1 MGKRN
6 GQNFMLQEEYS
17 ILRKLEAMP
26 DRLISSA
33 SLREIG
39 MIPKANNIRPIT
51 HIMLW
56 GIPIAREYAHGKGIS
71 VFVHKSDVLKVLGN
85 SEFVPLFMARKLIG
99 LPRIGGG
106 DLKIFAAAHE
116 VSIDREFIR
125 REDVRRLVIRQSA
138 LLHPPAGQA
147 MPTPPHP
154 LPVNREDPR
163 LGEML
168 DILGKKV
175 DQLSRVMEALLSY
188 AQRSGDL
195 IERGESLL
203 EKVSDD
209 FETQKKANRVLF
221 KMADEHKT
229 ALKKIMASF
238 EISTE

>member
-17 ILRKLEAMP
+17 IPRKLEAMP

-116 VSIDREFIR
+116 VSIDREFI
-125 REDVRRLVIRQSA
+125 
-138 LLHPPAGQA
+138 P
-147 MPTPPHP
+147 
-154 LPVNREDPR
+154 
-163 LGEML
+163 
-168 DILGKKV
+168 
-175 DQLSRVMEALLSY
+175 SRGCAPLSY
-188 AQRSGDL
+188 QAVRIASSPRWSGH
-195 IERGESLL
+195 
-203 EKVSDD
+203 
-209 FETQKKANRVLF
+209 A
-221 KMADEHKT
+221 H
-229 ALKKIMASF
+229 
-238 EISTE
+238 STPSVTCQ

>member
-17 ILRKLEAMP
+17 ILNKLEMMS
-26 DRLISSA
+26 DELISGSD
-33 SLREIG
+33 LRKAG
-39 MIPKANNIRPIT
+39 MFPPSSYIKTIDT
-51 HIMLW
+51 VELW
-56 GIPIAREYAHGKGIS
+56 GIPIAEEYKHGKGSS
-71 VFVHKSDVLKVLGN
+71 VRVRKADVLQVLGN
-85 SEFVPLFMARKLIG
+85 SEFVPLSMVRPLIG
-99 LPRIGGG
+99 LPRRGGG
-106 DLKIFAAAHE
+106 DLKKFAFAHG
-116 VSIDREFIR
+116 VIIDREFIR

-147 MPTPPHP
+147 TPTPHP
-154 LPVNREDPR
+154 LPVDRENHR
-163 LGEML
+163 LGEIM